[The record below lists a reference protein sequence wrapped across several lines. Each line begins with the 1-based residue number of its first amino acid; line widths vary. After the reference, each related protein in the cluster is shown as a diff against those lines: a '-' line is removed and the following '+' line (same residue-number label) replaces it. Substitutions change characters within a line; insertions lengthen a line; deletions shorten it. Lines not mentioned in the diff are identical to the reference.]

1 MEIWIS
7 IRAQVVSIRE
17 DDMIS
22 VLYSNCS
29 GKEDSLVLGVERA
42 PGTH

>member
-22 VLYSNCS
+22 ALYSNWS
-29 GKEDSLVLGVERA
+29 GKEGSLVLGVERA
-42 PGTH
+42 PSTH